1 MKKLH
6 LFIGNAEESGLRTG
20 DKEVQDMHRNVILDL
35 EFCSIKKK
43 NSKGLQF
50 INNEVIQFGAVMLAD
65 SMQVMDEI
73 VCFVKP
79 KYTTVTKNVTS
90 LTGITTEDLEGA
102 PDFKQ
107 VLEQFLC
114 WLGEDIENT
123 YIYSWSDVDEQQI
136 KNEAREKGIIDS
148 RLDIMFDHWND
159 FQKEFGTKIGYSGQ
173 QISLVNA
180 LASVDF
186 NFEGK
191 QHDALNDSRN
201 TARLFALCADKEQ
214 FEKRTE
220 ALRSCFIKDE
230 KSRVTIGDLFAG
242 VLQQAMTF

>member
-1 MKKLH
+1 
-6 LFIGNAEESGLRTG
+6 
-20 DKEVQDMHRNVILDL
+20 MHRNVILDL
-35 EFCSIKKK
+35 EFCSIKQKR
-43 NSKGLQF
+43 NKGLRF
-50 INNEVIQFGAVMLAD
+50 MNYEVIQFGAVMLD
-65 SMQVMDEI
+65 ESMQIIDEFD
-73 VCFVKP
+73 CFVKP
-79 KYTTVTKNVTS
+79 EYTTVTKNITS
-90 LTGITTEDLEGA
+90 LTGITSKDLDGA
-102 PDFKQ
+102 LCFKQ
-107 VLEQFLC
+107 VLEKFLS
-114 WLGEDIENT
+114 WMEKDIEDT

-148 RLDIMFDHWND
+148 RLDILFEHWND

-201 TARLFALCADKEQ
+201 TAKLFALCADKEQ

-220 ALRSCFIKDE
+220 ALRSCFIEDK
-230 KSRVTIGDLFAG
+230 KSRVTIGDMFGRELDMFICC
-242 VLQQAMTF
+242 